1 MSVLVLYEDLG
12 IGFLENVCQG
22 RNKLQRKYAFHFSC
36 LPPLSFSLPLP
47 AFDETRNNQRN
58 NLRETENRGE
68 DGLNHSIMANRSI
81 MAGDLARSSVLIVL
95 MKLISPLDG
104 GMWLAVVEFS
114 AVRDRYSRFSP
125 RYSLIPPPL
134 VFDYRL
140 LFTPNLFKNLILT
153 RKSS

>member
-1 MSVLVLYEDLG
+1 
-12 IGFLENVCQG
+12 
-22 RNKLQRKYAFHFSC
+22 
-36 LPPLSFSLPLP
+36 
-47 AFDETRNNQRN
+47 
-58 NLRETENRGE
+58 
-68 DGLNHSIMANRSI
+68 

-134 VFDYRL
+134 VFDHRL

-153 RKSS
+153 RKSSSQFVFSLFSSLFSPSSIPQLLLLLP